1 MADKHVKRYLASLV
15 IREMQMESAAG
26 CHVTSTRTAIAL
38 YDCIFSYLTLQCRNY
53 LANLYYMLM

>member
-26 CHVTSTRTAIAL
+26 CHVTSTRTAI
-38 YDCIFSYLTLQCRNY
+38 DKR
-53 LANLYYMLM
+53 M